1 MKCARLIFAIVSTTN
16 IPNSL
21 PQIFE
26 GASVQNYQGGHFW
39 TPITPIMGSTLHA
52 YPHFPFVW
60 SLDRDQNVAKSS
72 KLKHRNSSAVT
83 IRYPAEMFTYIF
95 MTLLHEH
102 R

>member
-1 MKCARLIFAIVSTTN
+1 
-16 IPNSL
+16 
-21 PQIFE
+21 
-26 GASVQNYQGGHFW
+26 
-39 TPITPIMGSTLHA
+39 MGSTLHA

-95 MTLLHEH
+95 IWLSQQILHH
-102 R
+102 RRLALDQSQENLGRACRVTPAMLPVKECALRNGVVAWIRQ